1 MPPENSSQPNNLP
14 AAYNRTRI
22 FIAIAALI
30 VVGLGGIM
38 LITSDKN
45 PLPHSNS
52 ARIKR
57 ATAKQAAL
65 YKEKEGVPLSE
76 LKQNCLQDV
85 SARKATALRNY
96 SGNLPANMAKDFDTQ
111 FKKCQ
116 SDYS

>member
-85 SARKATALRNY
+85 SAPETFLPIWPRILIP
-96 SGNLPANMAKDFDTQ
+96 NLKSASLIILKVVFCP
-111 FKKCQ
+111 
-116 SDYS
+116 